1 MLIFRSPEA
10 FAEAGLP
17 PVHGAKFFQHTALR
31 VVEALHNRGQN
42 MRGVAQGGYFGG
54 QSLQCRCD
62 VGLIDNRLASLVA
75 QRGTSFRNYAGY
87 RERLANCQRT
97 EGNGR
102 ASDWGDVDT
111 RIESAHD
118 DIKC

>member
-42 MRGVAQGGYFGG
+42 MYVVSQAGHFGG
-54 QSLQCRCD
+54 QPLQCLSD
-62 VGLIDNRLASLVA
+62 VGQIDDRLAALVA
-75 QRGTSFRNYAGY
+75 QCGTS
-87 RERLANCQRT
+87 
-97 EGNGR
+97 
-102 ASDWGDVDT
+102 
-111 RIESAHD
+111 
-118 DIKC
+118 